1 MARILLMS
9 ESTMTESMDDR
20 ARQWDRERAALLDRP
35 ISGLGLTLQGTMLER
50 LSERLDA
57 ELAVHGLAFRPP
69 IYLSDEWGCPDGI
82 ARIGVP
88 FYLADDRLRRIEED
102 LTGAVEDE
110 MESMRYLRHEAGHA
124 FNYAYRLYERDDRQ
138 ATFGSFAVP
147 YRDSYFPD
155 PFSTSHVRYVL
166 GWYAQKHP
174 DEDFAETFAVWLTP
188 NMDWRAAYEGWSAL
202 EKLEYIDRVMAEVGS
217 SVPEIPDASED
228 DAHVGDLHHTLA
240 EHYHPLGDALPMPHP
255 GQFDADLLRILPD
268 VSQNDAPPGGAA
280 FLRAHQR
287 HLVGRVA
294 HWSGESTATVRSLVN
309 RLADRADE
317 LRLAAPTDAA
327 GALIAVT
334 AFIMGVIMHW
344 RIER

>member
-1 MARILLMS
+1 
-9 ESTMTESMDDR
+9 MTDSMDER
-20 ARQWDRERAALLDRP
+20 AREWDRERAALLDRP
-35 ISGLGLTLQGTMLER
+35 ISSLGLTLQGTMLER
-50 LSERLDA
+50 LSERLRA
-57 ELAVHGLAFRPP
+57 ELADRGLVFRPP

-88 FYLADDRLRRIEED
+88 FYLADERLRRIEEE
-102 LTGAVEDE
+102 LTGEVEDE
-110 MESMRYLRHEAGHA
+110 AESMRYLRHEAGHA
-124 FNYAYRLYERDDRQ
+124 FNYAYRLYDR
-138 ATFGSFAVP
+138 ADWHTTFGSFAEP
-147 YRDSYFPD
+147 YRDNYFPD
-155 PFSTSHVRYVL
+155 PFSTSYVRHVL

-188 NMDWRAAYEGWSAL
+188 HFDWRAAYEGWGAL
-202 EKLEYIDRVMAEVGS
+202 EKLQYVDRVMAEVGS
-217 SVPEIPDASED
+217 SVPDVPEASEED
-228 DAHVGDLHHTLA
+228 DDVGDLHHTLA

-255 GQFDADLLRILPD
+255 AQFDADLLRILPD
-268 VSQNDAPPGGAA
+268 VSPPDVPAGGGT
-280 FLRAHQR
+280 FLRAHLRQ
-287 HLVGRVA
+287 LVGRVA
-294 HWSGESTATVRSLVN
+294 FWSGESAATVRAFAN